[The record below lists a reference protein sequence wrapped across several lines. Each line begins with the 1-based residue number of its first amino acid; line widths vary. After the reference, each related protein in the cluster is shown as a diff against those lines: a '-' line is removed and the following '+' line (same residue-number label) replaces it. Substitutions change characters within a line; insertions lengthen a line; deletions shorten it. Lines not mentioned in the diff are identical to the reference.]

1 MNIHSI
7 HSYCGSYK
15 YQILVKFYELLFQIL
30 VTGIKNMTPLM
41 KLDSSSNIQDLVEI
55 SDSESDGEDS
65 EPQEQ
70 QQPKEKIGEEVAK

>member
-1 MNIHSI
+1 
-7 HSYCGSYK
+7 
-15 YQILVKFYELLFQIL
+15 
-30 VTGIKNMTPLM
+30 M